1 MSLDSLSLLNLI
13 REVKRLIY
21 EKLNNIQLELK
32 APKNKRNTFGG
43 YQYRDLSGILESVK
57 PLLKKYKCVL
67 MISDDVVTKEE
78 RTYIESTVTLIDS
91 EDGTMCACKGY
102 AREQDSKKGMDEAQL
117 TGACS
122 SYARK
127 YACNGLFAIDDS
139 RDLDSMDNAKEEEKP
154 KTRRSRRT
162 RNMITKEELG
172 DIPF

>member
-1 MSLDSLSLLNLI
+1 M
-13 REVKRLIY
+13 IY

-32 APKNKRNTFGG
+32 APKNKLNTFGG
-43 YQYRDLSGILESVK
+43 YQYRDLSGILEAVK
-57 PLLKKYKCVL
+57 PLLKKYKCVIT
-67 MISDDVVTKEE
+67 ISDNVVTKEE

-91 EDGTMCACKGY
+91 EDGTMCTCKGY

-139 RDLDSMDNAKEEEKP
+139 RDLDSMDNTKEEEKP
-154 KTRRSRRT
+154 KARRSRRS
-162 RNMITKEELG
+162 RNTITKEDLESV
-172 DIPF
+172 PF

>member
-1 MSLDSLSLLNLI
+1 M
-13 REVKRLIY
+13 IY

-43 YQYRDLSGILESVK
+43 YQYRDLSGILEAVK

-67 MISDDVVTKEE
+67 MISDNVVTKDD
-78 RTYIESTVTLIDS
+78 RTYIESTVTIIDC

-102 AREQDSKKGMDEAQL
+102 AREQYSKKGMDDAQL

-139 RDLDSMDNAKEEEKP
+139 CDLDSMDNTKEEEEEEEEKP
-154 KTRRSRRT
+154 KTRRSRRSRT
-162 RNMITKEELG
+162 ITKEDLKSV
-172 DIPF
+172 PF